1 MKMASGQFVIIKK
14 LLITLI
20 SWSMLLT
27 PMAYAQE
34 QTDVNTQAQQEQVQ
48 SETQQEKTAD
58 STQSEEDDGRTEVQ
72 KQSDP
77 NYCYHDGTNQKCEG
91 GNVYNC
97 HLEQCVNA
105 NDNKN
110 YNMEYQNCG
119 IDKKCQEDL
128 KADAKLFTNH
138 KTSGPKGASDTMSY
152 LAAAAQVGQGCVLL
166 FGGMCQ
172 TDGIGTM
179 LSGAIILAV
188 ALMSAMGD
196 GYKKKFKGYK
206 DALAKLDEQDEKA
219 WNHQTQRVALETE
232 VQLLKDMEKAAQ
244 DKMKHHKRI
253 MMMITISTAI
263 AAICAALTIF
273 GCPAS
278 NPCTYWVLGLGAVAL
293 ALENQAL
300 SSAKKAHKS
309 AKSAREKTEV
319 VLRKLLA
326 RYNNQYNPASSQ
338 KTSVASGMA
347 TPGSQGLGM
356 SNNDTTFDV
365 DEVKTEKL
373 KTIPKMDIKMGK
385 LGTTGENFANAIG
398 LSEVQGGYNK
408 TKATGNSK
416 YVNEALDKNAAKIN
430 KAANRVLKTLA
441 KSDKTSAKA
450 KKAIN
455 AILNPAGNSKYLA
468 DTLAGHVSP
477 VQMALNYRRAGGRNA
492 ARDIAK
498 NSQDLE
504 KGTGEGLAVAYDPAS
519 KDYLNKLKSQLN
531 GFESLLDSED
541 GVMALSNF
549 DPTVN
554 EDAVE
559 QLNDEE
565 IIDDKGTIHKDSKL
579 SLWKIISNR
588 YNVIKLKKTLE

>member
-1 MKMASGQFVIIKK
+1 MRMASGQFVIIKK

-34 QTDVNTQAQQEQVQ
+34 QTDTNTQTQQEQVQ
-48 SETQQEKTAD
+48 SEE
-58 STQSEEDDGRTEVQ
+58 DGRTQVQ
-72 KQSDP
+72 KESDP
-77 NYCYHDGTNQKCEG
+77 NYCYHDGTNQKCDG

-119 IDKKCQEDL
+119 VDKKCQEDL
-128 KADAKLFTNH
+128 KADAKIFTNH
-138 KTSGPKGASDTMSY
+138 KTSGPKGSSDIMSY
-152 LAAAAQVGQGCVLL
+152 LAAAAQIGQGCVLL
-166 FGGMCQ
+166 YGGTCQ
-172 TDGIGTM
+172 TDGIGT
-179 LSGAIILAV
+179 LFSGAIILAL
-188 ALMSAMGD
+188 ALMTAMGD

-206 DALAKLDEQDEKA
+206 DALAKLDEKDEKS

-232 VQLLKDMEKAAQ
+232 IRLLKDMEKAAQ

-253 MMMITISTAI
+253 MMLITISTAI

-273 GCPAS
+273 GCPGS

-300 SSAKKAHKS
+300 SSAKKAYKS
-309 AKSAREKTEV
+309 ANNARKKTEV
-319 VLRKLLA
+319 VHKKLIA
-326 RYNNQYNPASSQ
+326 RYNNQYNPATSQ
-338 KTSVASGMA
+338 KTSVASAMA

-356 SNNDTTFDV
+356 TNNDATFDV
-365 DEVKTEKL
+365 DEVKSEKL

-441 KSDKTSAKA
+441 KSDKTSGKA

-455 AILNPAGNSKYLA
+455 AILDPAGNSKYLA

-498 NSQDLE
+498 NSQEL
-504 KGTGEGLAVAYDPAS
+504 KRGTGEGLAVEHDPSS
-519 KDYLNKLKSQLN
+519 KDYLKKLKSQLN
-531 GFESLLDSED
+531 GFEGLLEHDD
-541 GVMALSNF
+541 GIMALTNF
-549 DPTVN
+549 DPTVS
-554 EDAVE
+554 EDAVD

>member
-1 MKMASGQFVIIKK
+1 MKMASGHFITIKK
-14 LLITLI
+14 LIITLV

-34 QTDVNTQAQQEQVQ
+34 QTEVNTQAQSQEQVQ
-48 SETQQEKTAD
+48 TQAEQE
-58 STQSEEDDGRTEVQ
+58 DGRTEVQ
-72 KQSDP
+72 KKSDP
-77 NYCYHDGTNQKCEG
+77 NYCYHDGTNQKCDG

-97 HLEQCVNA
+97 HLEQCVSA

-119 IDKKCQEDL
+119 IDEKCQEDL

-172 TDGIGTM
+172 SDGIGAM

-196 GYKKKFKGYK
+196 GYKKKFKSYK
-206 DALAKLDEQDEKA
+206 DALAKLDENDEKA

-293 ALENQAL
+293 MLENQAL
-300 SSAKKAHKS
+300 STAKKAHKS

-319 VLRKLLA
+319 VLKKLMA

-338 KTSVASGMA
+338 KTSVASAMA
-347 TPGSQGLGM
+347 TPGAQGLGM
-356 SNNDTTFDV
+356 NNNQETFDV
-365 DEVKTEKL
+365 DEVKSEKL
-373 KTIPKMDIKMGK
+373 KTIPKLDIKMGS
-385 LGTTGENFANAIG
+385 LGTTGETFANTIG

-408 TKATGNSK
+408 TKKTGNSK
-416 YVNEALDKNAAKIN
+416 YVNEALDNNAAKIN
-430 KAANRVLKTLA
+430 KAANRVLKALA
-441 KSDKTSAKA
+441 KSDKTNDKA

-455 AILNPAGNSKYLA
+455 AILNPAANKRYLA

-477 VQMALNYRRAGGRNA
+477 VQMALNYRRAGGTNA
-492 ARDIAK
+492 SRDIAK
-498 NSQDLE
+498 NSQELE

-519 KDYLNKLKSQLN
+519 KDYLNKLKNQLN
-531 GFESLLDSED
+531 GFENLLDSDD
-541 GVMALSNF
+541 GVMALSNY

-559 QLNDEE
+559 QLNDDE
-565 IIDDKGTIHKDSKL
+565 IIEDKGTIHKDSKL